1 MKTLI
6 NYTKK
11 KKKERFDS
19 DRNAQTFGYVIPLVN
34 LSQSS

>member
-11 KKKERFDS
+11 KQRFDS

-34 LSQSS
+34 LSQGS